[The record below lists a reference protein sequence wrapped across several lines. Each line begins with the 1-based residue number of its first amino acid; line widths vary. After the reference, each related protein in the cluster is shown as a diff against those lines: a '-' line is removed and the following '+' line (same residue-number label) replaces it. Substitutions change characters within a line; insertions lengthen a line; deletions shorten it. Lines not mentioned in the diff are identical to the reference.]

1 MRREINDY
9 YSRHSERVFF
19 PFFVQTRNKLAMVA
33 FERVLATISPSSEK
47 WHVLQQ
53 SISLGAPVGIDQMK
67 RNLFYTRTLSSC
79 GPEIYVLPH
88 VSMSYPQNIELG
100 RSVFINRGVNLT
112 ARERISIGDNA
123 LIGPY
128 VVLNSGSHE
137 FSDPHQLI
145 RDQGHRLAPIRVE
158 QDVWIGAHATI
169 LPGVTVGQ
177 GGIVAAG
184 AVVTRSVEAYTVV
197 AGVPARF
204 MKRRG

>member
-1 MRREINDY
+1 
-9 YSRHSERVFF
+9 
-19 PFFVQTRNKLAMVA
+19 MVA
-33 FERVLATISPSSEK
+33 FARLLATVSPGSEK

-53 SISLGAPVGIDQMK
+53 SISLGPPVGTEQMK
-67 RNLFYTRTLSSC
+67 RNLFYTRTLASC
-79 GPEIYVLPH
+79 GTEVYVLPH

-100 RSVFINRGVNLT
+100 RNVFINRGVNIT

-145 RDQGHRLAPIRVE
+145 RDQGHRRAPIRVE

-169 LPGVTVGQ
+169 LPGVIVGQ
-177 GGIVAAG
+177 GGVVAAG
-184 AVVTRSVEAYTVV
+184 AVVTRSVEPYTVV
-197 AGVPARF
+197 AGVPARL